1 MIQTPVIVTF
11 ANQKGGVGKTILC
24 VTFAN
29 YLVAK
34 GVRVVIIDCDF
45 QHLIMKCRKA
55 DIKKYGEEQLPYEV
69 WSYEPNNKVD
79 RTSLVEKLH
88 NDPEIDVVLIDSP
101 EEDVDIS
108 DEAQS
113 FRPHKV
119 SREEPKKEEE
129 KKEESEAQSDADASQ
144 EGKEESD
151 DEKEQSDNSEETSNE
166 AELDTE
172 QDETSSQSS
181 DDETTEEP
189 AKEAESEKPSDEQA
203 SEESNDDAYDEEH
216 SESNDHP
223 FCSPSYREA
232 IMTDGILVDDIFKV
246 IDQLAETGECD
257 LDTIIYHCESMR
269 YAG

>member
-1 MIQTPVIVTF
+1 MPQGRHQEVW
-11 ANQKGGVGKTILC
+11 
-24 VTFAN
+24 
-29 YLVAK
+29 
-34 GVRVVIIDCDF
+34 
-45 QHLIMKCRKA
+45 
-55 DIKKYGEEQLPYEV
+55 EEQLPYEV

-129 KKEESEAQSDADASQ
+129 KIEESEAQSDADASQ

-166 AELDTE
+166 TELDTE

-257 LDTIIYHCESMR
+257 LGTIIYHCESMR
-269 YAG
+269 YGGCKLNCVSKEKK

>member
-1 MIQTPVIVTF
+1 M
-11 ANQKGGVGKTILC
+11 
-24 VTFAN
+24 
-29 YLVAK
+29 
-34 GVRVVIIDCDF
+34 
-45 QHLIMKCRKA
+45 
-55 DIKKYGEEQLPYEV
+55 
-69 WSYEPNNKVD
+69 D

-166 AELDTE
+166 TELDTE

-189 AKEAESEKPSDEQA
+189 AKEAESEKPSEHYVLQGGYPVQSTAGKFKPCQPILPEGAGANAKGSTQA
-203 SEESNDDAYDEEH
+203 
-216 SESNDHP
+216 
-223 FCSPSYREA
+223 
-232 IMTDGILVDDIFKV
+232 L
-246 IDQLAETGECD
+246 L
-257 LDTIIYHCESMR
+257 
-269 YAG
+269 

>member
-1 MIQTPVIVTF
+1 M
-11 ANQKGGVGKTILC
+11 
-24 VTFAN
+24 
-29 YLVAK
+29 
-34 GVRVVIIDCDF
+34 
-45 QHLIMKCRKA
+45 
-55 DIKKYGEEQLPYEV
+55 
-69 WSYEPNNKVD
+69 
-79 RTSLVEKLH
+79 EKLH

-166 AELDTE
+166 TELDTE

-189 AKEAESEKPSDEQA
+189 AKEAESENLLMNKHPKKATMMPMMKNTLKVTTTPSAHRATAKPS
-203 SEESNDDAYDEEH
+203 
-216 SESNDHP
+216 
-223 FCSPSYREA
+223 
-232 IMTDGILVDDIFKV
+232 
-246 IDQLAETGECD
+246 
-257 LDTIIYHCESMR
+257 
-269 YAG
+269 